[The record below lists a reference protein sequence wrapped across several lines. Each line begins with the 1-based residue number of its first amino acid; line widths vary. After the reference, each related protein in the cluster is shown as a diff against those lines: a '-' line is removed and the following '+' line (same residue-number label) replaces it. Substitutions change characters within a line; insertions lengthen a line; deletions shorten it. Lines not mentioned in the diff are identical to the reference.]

1 MGCCNE
7 LATALESATFD
18 PAEHVNFTKGMV
30 LGVDDFRQEFAYLS
44 GRDEWLARDAVG
56 YGTLSGLHVFVEESG
71 AEGPRLHVSAGS
83 ALVPSGKHV
92 CVGADQCAVL
102 NKWLAKPANAAIVNQ
117 VLNPGSAT
125 SSPPMSPP
133 ASPPDV
139 TSGPISLYLT
149 LCYADCTAFPVP
161 IPGEPCRSEADLM
174 ADSRVVDDFRLELRK
189 DPPAQVEE
197 DALRDF
203 VRWLHANVQSGAIS
217 PPGDE
222 AAWLAALRAAV
233 QPWLDAEAMSPPLS
247 PSASAGTLGDYVFD
261 LSPGSVQVGD
271 GQMCDFLRVAFR
283 FWVTELRPMWMARLC
298 HVPMVKDQDCVLL
311 ARVEFDVEFIGGS
324 PSGAWQVVGSPAIVT
339 VDESTRPILV
349 HLRLVQEWTM
359 CGCDCAGMG
368 AAFAMGGGGGPV
380 PLVLHRGIAVPPPPP
395 AAPRFPLIVAK
406 DSLALDESHYAVVV
420 KGAPGAVKLT
430 LPLSDAASVGRTYVI
445 RNVDASSVSLQA
457 QPGSSDT
464 VEDKTTLAVKKKAAV
479 TLVADGEGG
488 WWLAATAQ

>member
-7 LATALESATFD
+7 LATALETATFD
-18 PAEHVNFTKGMV
+18 PTEHVNFTKGMV

-56 YGTLSGLHVFVEESG
+56 YGTLAGLHVFVEESG
-71 AEGPRLHVSAGS
+71 AEGPRLHVTAGS
-83 ALVPSGKHV
+83 ALVPGGKHV

-102 NKWLAKPANAAIVNQ
+102 NKWLAKPGNAAIVNQ
-117 VLNPGSAT
+117 ILNPGSAT
-125 SSPPMSPP
+125 SSPPLSPP
-133 ASPPDV
+133 ASPADV
-139 TSGPISLYLT
+139 TSGTISLYLT

-203 VRWLHANVQSGAIS
+203 VRWLHANVQPGAGTS

-222 AAWLAALRAAV
+222 AAWLAALHAAV

-247 PSASAGTLGDYVFD
+247 PSASAGTLGDYLFD
-261 LSPGSVQVGD
+261 LSPAGVQVGD

-283 FWVTELRPMWMARLC
+283 FWVTELRPMWMARIC

-324 PSGAWQVVGSPAIVT
+324 PTGAWQVAGSPAIVA
-339 VDESTRPILV
+339 VDESTRPFLV
-349 HLRLVQEWTM
+349 HLRLVQEWMM
-359 CGCDCAGMG
+359 CGCDCAGLG
-368 AAFAMGGGGGPV
+368 AAFGMGGGVPGSMPLFLSRGPV
-380 PLVLHRGIAVPPPPP
+380 APGPVVPRLPLL
-395 AAPRFPLIVAK
+395 VANA
-406 DSLALDESHYAVVV
+406 SLTLDESHYFVVF
-420 KGAPGAVKLT
+420 KTATRAVKVT
-430 LPLSDAASVGRTYVI
+430 LPVSDAASAGRSYVV
-445 RNVDASSVSLQA
+445 RNVDASSVSVQA
-457 QPGSSDT
+457 QPGSGDT
-464 VEDKTTLAVKKKAAV
+464 VEDKASLQVKKKTAI

-488 WWLAATAQ
+488 WWLAGTAQ

>member
-7 LATALESATFD
+7 LATALEPATFD

-56 YGTLSGLHVFVEESG
+56 YGTLSGLHVFVEEGG

-117 VLNPGSAT
+117 VLDPGAAT

-133 ASPPDV
+133 DG
-139 TSGPISLYLT
+139 TSGTISLYLT

-203 VRWLHANVQSGAIS
+203 VRWLHTNVQAGATGS

-222 AAWLAALRAAV
+222 ATWLAALRAAV
-233 QPWLDAEAMSPPLS
+233 QPWLDAEALSPPPS
-247 PSASAGTLGDYVFD
+247 PPVSVGTLGDYLFD
-261 LSPGSVQVGD
+261 LSPGGVQVGD

-298 HVPMVKDQDCVLL
+298 HMPMVKDQDCVLL
-311 ARVEFDVEFIGGS
+311 ARVAFDVEFIGGS
-324 PSGAWQVVGSPAIVT
+324 PAGAWQVVGSPAIVV
-339 VDESTRPILV
+339 VDESTRPFLA
-349 HLRLVQEWTM
+349 HLRLIHEWMM

-368 AAFAMGGGGGPV
+368 AALAAGGGGGMV
-380 PLVLHRGIAVPPPPP
+380 PLVMHRGIAPAPPV
-395 AAPRFPLIVAK
+395 AARPFPLIVAK
-406 DSLALDESHYAVVV
+406 ESLALDESHYAVVI
-420 KGAPGAVKLT
+420 KGAPRAVKIA
-430 LPLSDAASVGRTYVI
+430 LPLSDAANVGRTFLI
-445 RNVDASSVSLQA
+445 RNVDASSVSVQV
-457 QPGSSDT
+457 QPGSGDT
-464 VEDKTTLAVKKKAAV
+464 VEEKASLAVKKKTAV

-488 WWLAATAQ
+488 WWAAATAQ